1 MTRRLPLGPE
11 LERGEPVTVTIDG
24 VPVRAHLGE
33 SVAAVLLAEGSPAT
47 RVTTRGAPRGIF
59 CGMGVCFDC
68 LVVLDGRPN
77 VRACMSWVRDGMDI
91 RHQDGLV
98 AARARPAS

>member
-1 MTRRLPLGPE
+1 MTWRLPLGPE
-11 LERGEPVTVTIDG
+11 LERGAPVTVTVDG
-24 VPVRAHLGE
+24 APVRAHLGE

-47 RVTTRGAPRGIF
+47 RRTAGGASRGVF

-77 VRACMSWVRDGMDI
+77 VRACMSWVREGMDI

-98 AARARPAS
+98 AAPARPAR